1 MWQPDPTSLKVFI
14 ATCEEGSIARAS
26 TRESMAAA
34 AISKRIADMEQA
46 LETTLLLRRA
56 RGVAPT
62 PAGEILLR
70 HARHLM
76 SGIEAL
82 QADLSEFSTGVRG
95 LVRVLANVSSIV
107 EFVPDLIASF
117 LKSNEKISVVLE
129 ERVSTEVVRGI
140 ADGIADIGICR
151 DFVGGTDVQM
161 LPFRTDHFAIAV
173 NGSHPLAGAATLSF
187 ADTLDHEQIGLSV
200 NAALN
205 SLMKRVASQHGRQLR
220 YRANVST
227 FEAACRLVQLNLGL
241 AILPLEAIAKYRQT
255 YDLHAIPLSDEWAT
269 RQFVIC
275 VRQVDG
281 LSVAARRFFDHLMDA
296 APPPSQRP
304 DLP

>member
-26 TRESMAAA
+26 TREAMAAA
-34 AISKRIADMEQA
+34 AISKRIADMERA
-46 LETTLLLRRA
+46 LRTTLLLRRA
-56 RGVAPT
+56 RGVTPT

-70 HARHLM
+70 HARYLM
-76 SGIEAL
+76 HGVEAL

-107 EFVPDLIASF
+107 EFVPDQIASF

-129 ERVSTEVVRGI
+129 ERVSSDVVRGI
-140 ADGIADIGICR
+140 ADGTADIGICR
-151 DFVGGTDVQM
+151 DFVDGADVQM
-161 LPFRTDHFAIAV
+161 LPFRSDHFAVVV
-173 NGSHPLAGAATLSF
+173 NRSHPLADATTLSF
-187 ADTLDHEQIGLSV
+187 SDTLDHEQIGLSV

-205 SLMKRVASQHGRQLR
+205 SLMKRVASQHARQLR

-255 YDLHAIPLSDEWAT
+255 YDLCAIPLSDKWAT

-275 VRQVDG
+275 VQQVDR
-281 LSVAARRFFDHLMDA
+281 LTVAARRFFDHLIDSA
-296 APPPSQRP
+296 SDPS
-304 DLP
+304 